1 MAKFFDHI
9 AGFVISTS
17 NSPAETQLLL
27 QERDRPALKV
37 GETDYGYLVTTN
49 TSTNSN
55 QLQTIYGA
63 LKLQYDRDHSL
74 IHNAG
79 GTSIIGGAS
88 ISGGVDMHDGVTIDI
103 LNGRNLT
110 HFWQAETENPVVAEA
125 QHATSATKIDKPSIY
140 YWADIPLQSYS
151 RTDES
156 PTFSQC
162 HATTFFATSD
172 KRLKENIKNYT
183 SGLDIIN
190 KIEVK
195 SYNWIKDKDK
205 QQNIGCIAQE
215 LQSILP
221 DELKGFFI
229 SENGDGYLSVNDS
242 KLIYFL
248 INAVKELQ
256 KQINELRK

>member
-9 AGFVISTS
+9 AGFVISTI
-17 NSPAETQLLL
+17 NSPAETQLQLH
-27 QERDRPALKV
+27 EDKRPSLKV
-37 GETDYGYLVTTN
+37 GDIDYGYLVTTN
-49 TSTNSN
+49 PLNSSDKS
-55 QLQTIYGA
+55 QTIYGT
-63 LKLQYDRDHSL
+63 LILQHDTDHL
-74 IHNAG
+74 LTHNG
-79 GTSIIGGAS
+79 DGTKIEGGANIDSAVISSAS
-88 ISGGVDMHDGVTIDI
+88 ITT
-103 LNGRNLT
+103 LNERNLT
-110 HFWQAETENPVVAEA
+110 NFWKNETDKPIVAEA
-125 QHATSATKIDKPSIY
+125 QHATYAQNIDKPGIY
-140 YWADIPLQSYS
+140 YWANIPLQESS
-151 RTDES
+151 STGKS
-156 PTFSQC
+156 PTFANC
-162 HATTFFATSD
+162 YATTFFASSD
-172 KRLKENIKNYT
+172 RRLKENIKTYT

-229 SENGDGYLSVNDS
+229 SENSDGYLSVNDS